1 MCTGESPPKKNPRT
15 TKSHHVKSHPNLD
28 IGFHRQRGFD
38 PDEEGTLVKLNM
50 GELSLGD
57 PVLSKGETFS
67 PSFNAALI
75 CLSRRPMRSLCALSV
90 FGAGNSSRKLF
101 LLAGCPWSEE
111 EHKAFLR
118 GLESLGK
125 VRLSSY
131 NLEQPRPTDLARLF
145 PPSGK
150 LERHQSHV
158 RALEVRLSFGSRKAL
173 VPTLVHFLTNSL
185 NAQEPDTSCFT
196 RSEIFSSSLWL
207 HEAPLPVFRPGGE
220 VAAQLHTSLL

>member
-1 MCTGESPPKKNPRT
+1 VESAVCTGESPPKKNPRT
-15 TKSHHVKSHPNLD
+15 TKSHPNLD

-75 CLSRRPMRSLCALSV
+75 GLSRRPMRSLCALSV
-90 FGAGNSSRKLF
+90 FGSGNSSRKLF

-125 VRLSSY
+125 VSLSSY
-131 NLEQPRPTDLARLF
+131 NLED
-145 PPSGK
+145 
-150 LERHQSHV
+150 
-158 RALEVRLSFGSRKAL
+158 RKS
-173 VPTLVHFLTNSL
+173 VV
-185 NAQEPDTSCFT
+185 
-196 RSEIFSSSLWL
+196 
-207 HEAPLPVFRPGGE
+207 
-220 VAAQLHTSLL
+220 